1 MKQNIDITDQEI
13 EYFDLLADQYPSIQ
27 AASSEII
34 NLSAILNLPKGTE
47 HFVSDIHG
55 EYEAFLHV
63 LRNGSG
69 AIRRKIEDLFSN
81 SLLEKEKRTL
91 ATIVYY
97 PENKLPLVLKDID
110 DPREWFRIT
119 LFRLITLCRVV
130 SSKYTRSRVRK
141 VLPDEFAYVIEE
153 LLHEQEDAGNKHEYY
168 NAIIDS
174 IIDTGRAPNFI
185 AAISHVIQRLAID
198 RLHIL
203 GDVYDRGPGAHIIL
217 DTLLAYDSVDF
228 QWGNHD
234 ILWMGAAA
242 GSEACIANVI
252 RISLRY
258 ANTETLENGY
268 AISLLPLATYA
279 MDTYANDPCTGFEP
293 RSETH
298 EFTDREMAMMARM
311 HKAITVIQLKLEGQI
326 IQRQPQY
333 EMEERLLLD
342 KMDLNRGVVRVQG
355 NEYKLKDTFF
365 PTVSQD
371 HPYELTSGERQ
382 VMERL
387 RLSFTNSEKLQR
399 HVRFLYAK
407 GSMYLVYN
415 GNLLYHGCIAM
426 DDSGSFKAFHVDG
439 KQYAGKAFVDRVER
453 LARQAYFSTD
463 PEAKRYGMDA
473 IWYLWSGQQSPLFG
487 KDKMAT
493 FERYFVLDRST
504 HKERKNAYYDF
515 RDQEETAR
523 VILQEF
529 GLDPDRGHIINGHV
543 PVEVKRGES
552 PVKAGG
558 RLVVIDGGFSKAY
571 QAQTGIAGYTLI
583 FNSHGIV
590 LASHDPFESTQTA
603 IEKELDIHSSPRV
616 IETMPVRLRVRD
628 TDLGRELLER
638 IRRLQSLLEAFR
650 IGLVKERT

>member
-1 MKQNIDITDQEI
+1 
-13 EYFDLLADQYPSIQ
+13 
-27 AASSEII
+27 
-34 NLSAILNLPKGTE
+34 
-47 HFVSDIHG
+47 
-55 EYEAFLHV
+55 
-63 LRNGSG
+63 
-69 AIRRKIEDLFSN
+69 
-81 SLLEKEKRTL
+81 
-91 ATIVYY
+91 
-97 PENKLPLVLKDID
+97 
-110 DPREWFRIT
+110 
-119 LFRLITLCRVV
+119 
-130 SSKYTRSRVRK
+130 
-141 VLPDEFAYVIEE
+141 
-153 LLHEQEDAGNKHEYY
+153 
-168 NAIIDS
+168 
-174 IIDTGRAPNFI
+174 
-185 AAISHVIQRLAID
+185 
-198 RLHIL
+198 
-203 GDVYDRGPGAHIIL
+203 
-217 DTLLAYDSVDF
+217 
-228 QWGNHD
+228 
-234 ILWMGAAA
+234 
-242 GSEACIANVI
+242 
-252 RISLRY
+252 
-258 ANTETLENGY
+258 
-268 AISLLPLATYA
+268 
-279 MDTYANDPCTGFEP
+279 
-293 RSETH
+293 
-298 EFTDREMAMMARM
+298 
-311 HKAITVIQLKLEGQI
+311 
-326 IQRQPQY
+326 
-333 EMEERLLLD
+333 
-342 KMDLNRGVVRVQG
+342 
-355 NEYKLKDTFF
+355 
-365 PTVSQD
+365 
-371 HPYELTSGERQ
+371 
-382 VMERL
+382 
-387 RLSFTNSEKLQR
+387 
-399 HVRFLYAK
+399 
-407 GSMYLVYN
+407 
-415 GNLLYHGCIAM
+415 M